1 MQILTGRKHGQSL
14 GTPILRFNCETK
26 STKTVQ
32 KLSKKFMVRPGVG
45 GRSHYRPPPEYAID
59 NYEQIDRG
67 SDLIAQ
73 RPPWRGYN

>member
-45 GRSHYRPPPEYAID
+45 AVALSPSPEYAID
-59 NYEQIDRG
+59 NYEQNDRG